1 MKKINKIKAW
11 ERDEIA
17 IMLASGSSFRTIAGR
32 LGRSVSSIH
41 AEVKRNS
48 VNGQYL
54 ATQAEQ
60 LSQTRNSRSR
70 KSNPLKNPEI
80 YSYACL
86 KLREGWSPEQ
96 IAGRL
101 KRDNQGKTVICHE
114 TIYRYIYS
122 LEGKSKQLHE
132 YLVRK
137 HQKRR
142 PWYGRCLYRRGISNR
157 ISIRER
163 PEEINNLSV
172 FGHWET
178 DAVEGKSHSGG
189 IQSMLERKTRFYD
202 ARLLINIDSEYGHKA
217 QTEML
222 VKYPKPVRQS
232 LTLDN
237 GKENYNHH
245 KLTRDYGI
253 KTYFCDP
260 NCAWQK
266 GSNENHNGIL
276 RRYIPKKTDLTT
288 ITQFELDSI
297 LEKINNRPRK
307 CLGYETPAE
316 AFAREL
322 KCYQFTKRC
331 SDSF

>member
-11 ERDEIA
+11 ERDQIA
-17 IMLASGSSFRTIAGR
+17 VMLASGASKRSISRT
-32 LGRSVSSIH
+32 LGRSLSSILD
-41 AEVKRNS
+41 EIKRNS
-48 VNGQYL
+48 
-54 ATQAEQ
+54 QAGEYQ
-60 LSQTRNSRSR
+60 AIRAEELSQIRNQKSRR
-70 KSNPLKNPEI
+70 LNPLKNPTV
-80 YSYACL
+80 YSYVVD
-86 KLREGWSPEQ
+86 KLRCGWSPEQ

-101 KRDNQGKTVICHE
+101 KRNNNGKTVICHE

-122 LEGKSKQLHE
+122 VTGKQKGLSE
-132 YLVRK
+132 YLTRK
-137 HQKRR
+137 HRKRR

-163 PEEINNLSV
+163 PVEINDRST

-178 DAVEGKSHSGG
+178 DVVEGKAHLGG

-202 ARLLINIDSEYGHKA
+202 CRLLSNIDSECGHQA
-217 QTEML
+217 QTDML
-222 VKYPKPVRQS
+222 VKYPKPARQS

-245 KLTRDYGI
+245 KLNRDYDI

-288 ITQFELDSI
+288 ISQFELDAI
-297 LEKINNRPRK
+297 VEEINNRPRK
-307 CLGYETPAE
+307 CLSYETPNE
-316 AFAREL
+316 AFKREL
-322 KCYQFTKRC
+322 KCYQLDK
-331 SDSF
+331 